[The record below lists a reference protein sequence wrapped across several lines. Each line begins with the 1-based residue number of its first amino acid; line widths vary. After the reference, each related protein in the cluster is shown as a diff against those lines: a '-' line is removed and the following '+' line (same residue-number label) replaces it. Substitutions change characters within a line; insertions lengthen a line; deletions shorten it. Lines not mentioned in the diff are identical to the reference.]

1 MTNTWITPIQS
12 ELERLRQSVTG
23 LDGATIEERRQRFE
37 ATASEIRGNARSIA
51 ERSNEL
57 GRATAAQ
64 MRALAN
70 LVSAQPNQA
79 GFYCYDPT
87 LAQRLRQ
94 AADQAD
100 QPVNLN
106 LREAR
111 FSEGAAGVA
120 NAIKNLWNNIGT
132 YTSSL
137 ASYVISGGTE
147 TGKRTA
153 SGERYD
159 SNSLTAAH
167 RTLPLG
173 AEVRVTNLDN
183 GKSVRVRVN
192 DRGPHIQGRIVDLS
206 SRAAAA
212 LGMRSGVARVK
223 VEILGQPALA
233 GAGAHSR
240 P

>member
-1 MTNTWITPIQS
+1 MS
-12 ELERLRQSVTG
+12 LR
-23 LDGATIEERRQRFE
+23 
-37 ATASEIRGNARSIA
+37 NAAAVLGVSIWLAAMCSCLIGSIA
-51 ERSNEL
+51 S
-57 GRATAAQ
+57 AA
-64 MRALAN
+64 ALPPP
-70 LVSAQPNQA
+70 QK
-79 GFYCYDPT
+79 G
-87 LAQRLRQ
+87 
-94 AADQAD
+94 
-100 QPVNLN
+100 
-106 LREAR
+106 
-111 FSEGAAGVA
+111 
-120 NAIKNLWNNIGT
+120 
-132 YTSSL
+132 L
-137 ASYVISGGTE
+137 ASVYSE
-147 TGKRTA
+147 HLNGKRTA

-223 VEILGQPALA
+223 VEILGQPTHA

>member
-1 MTNTWITPIQS
+1 MNS
-12 ELERLRQSVTG
+12 
-23 LDGATIEERRQRFE
+23 
-37 ATASEIRGNARSIA
+37 GNAVALGVSVCLAALCGCVIEAIA
-51 ERSNEL
+51 S
-57 GRATAAQ
+57 GAA
-64 MRALAN
+64 L
-70 LVSAQPNQA
+70 P
-79 GFYCYDPT
+79 P
-87 LAQRLRQ
+87 AQR
-94 AADQAD
+94 
-100 QPVNLN
+100 
-106 LREAR
+106 
-111 FSEGAAGVA
+111 G
-120 NAIKNLWNNIGT
+120 
-132 YTSSL
+132 L
-137 ASYVISGGTE
+137 ASVYSE
-147 TGKRTA
+147 HLNGKRTA

-212 LGMRSGVARVK
+212 LGMKSGVARVK